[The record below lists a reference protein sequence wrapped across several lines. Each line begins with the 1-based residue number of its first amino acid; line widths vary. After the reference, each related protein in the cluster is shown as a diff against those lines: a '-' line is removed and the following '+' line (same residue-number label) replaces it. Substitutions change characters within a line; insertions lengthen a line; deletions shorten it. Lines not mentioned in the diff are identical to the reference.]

1 MSDKKK
7 ILVIQPIHKAGIDL
21 LENHPQYEFE
31 VIENINSK
39 NIISKISECDAL
51 SIRTAKLSAELI
63 NKTNKLK
70 IISRHGVG
78 YDNIDIESSK
88 KKNIT
93 LAITATANAVAV
105 AEHVM
110 FMLLN
115 ISKRKNMYDSCVK
128 SGRFHERNELPKT
141 IELWNKNILIAGFG
155 RIGQCLIKRCKGFEM
170 NIFVYDPFVPK
181 EVIEKFGGK
190 KVENLTETI
199 KEMDAISL
207 HVPLNKDTEGL
218 IDYDLLK
225 TMKRNSIII
234 NAARGGIINE
244 IDLNKALNENLIFG
258 AGLDVFKI
266 EPPDENNP
274 LLKNEKVFLSPH
286 TAAFT
291 EECMIRMGK
300 ETIQNII
307 DFFDKKLDKSKIV
320 KL

>member
-7 ILVIQPIHKAGIDL
+7 ILIIQPIHKAGIDL
-21 LENHPQYEFE
+21 LENHPNFEFE
-31 VIENINSK
+31 VIENIDSE
-39 NIISKISECDAL
+39 NIVSKISECDAL
-51 SIRTAKLSAELI
+51 SIRTAKLSGELI
-63 NKTNKLK
+63 NKSNKLK

-93 LAITATANAVAV
+93 LTITATANAVAV
-105 AEHVM
+105 SEHVM

-115 ISKRKNMYDSCVK
+115 ISKRKDMYDSSVK
-128 SGRFHERNELPKT
+128 SGRFSDRNKLPKT

-170 NIFVYDPFVPK
+170 NVFVYDPFVSK
-181 EVIEKFGGK
+181 EIIEKFGGQ
-190 KVENLTETI
+190 KVENLTDAI

-218 IDYDLLK
+218 INYELLK
-225 TMKRNSIII
+225 TMKKNCIII

-266 EPPDENNP
+266 EPPEENNP
-274 LLKNEKVFLSPH
+274 LLKNNKVFLSPH

-307 DFFDKKLDKSKIV
+307 DFFDKRLDKSKIV

>member
-78 YDNIDIESSK
+78 YDNIDIQSSK

-128 SGRFHERNELPKT
+128 SGRFNERNELPKT